1 MLAHNS
7 VLIQLRWTGF
17 ERAGGAEPELNE
29 RERKRSPVSCRP
41 SAGQELALLSPFQWE
56 RGVVFQRF
64 GGEGGGL

>member
-29 RERKRSPVSCRP
+29 RERKRSPVSCRS
-41 SAGQELALLSPFQWE
+41 SAAQELALSSPFRGE
-56 RGVVFQRF
+56 PGVVFQHF
-64 GGEGGGL
+64 GGEGGGV